1 MLWIKSLHIVF
12 VASWFAGLFYLP
24 RILVNLAM
32 VAADSRAERDRLLLM
47 AHKLLRFST
56 LIMVTALGLGLWLWI
71 GYGIGWGPGNAW
83 MHVKLTAV
91 LLSVVYHISCAR
103 LLRGFDRGENRHS
116 HVWYRW
122 FNEIPVLLMLVAVI
136 MVVMK
141 PF

>member
-1 MLWIKSLHIVF
+1 
-12 VASWFAGLFYLP
+12 
-24 RILVNLAM
+24 M
-32 VAADSRAERDRLLLM
+32 VP
-47 AHKLLRFST
+47 
-56 LIMVTALGLGLWLWI
+56 ALGLGLWLWI